1 MLSSRSRSNA
11 IRRYRRKREY
21 PHPPPPSTNKTRRT
35 TNRVIISHLSSI
47 QCSADW
53 RPKLD
58 VRESKPELLAG
69 YYASNASSAG
79 DKARSAFN
87 GGNDREACAGR
98 PRDERTQNGARGTA
112 LPELRPSLVK
122 TGSPTRM
129 NPVFEAVRA
138 GKVPP
143 APASFGKFC
152 IRWTTSP
159 F

>member
-11 IRRYRRKREY
+11 SRRYRRKREY
-21 PHPPPPSTNKTRRT
+21 PHPPPPGTKKTRKKT
-35 TNRVIISHLSSI
+35 KRVIISNLFSI

-69 YYASNASSAG
+69 YYASNASPAG

-98 PRDERTQNGARGTA
+98 PRDEGTQNGALGTA
-112 LPELRPSLVK
+112 E
-122 TGSPTRM
+122 
-129 NPVFEAVRA
+129 RA
-138 GKVPP
+138 RGG
-143 APASFGKFC
+143 A
-152 IRWTTSP
+152 
-159 F
+159 